1 MATDDCPLPDVAK
14 ALSPFIRSRD
24 QVASIRRELQS
35 YLQSELREDET
46 TLSRLNLANPG
57 LRVTDSPTTAL
68 TGVRKA
74 YWKALQAH
82 TQAQEKLDALKAE
95 LDQIKSNKNAKGN
108 ADPSS
113 SSSPNEGYITLLR
126 QREKHRKL
134 KVIDRA
140 LANITSP
147 ETGSSMNNLEDVVKS
162 KTDDIPTP
170 PTGQLSFNR
179 SPEVEA
185 RLMELKKAIVSTKRK
200 TEEQRARMSS
210 PPANGIHQ
218 ATSKGEVAGLQKALQ
233 ELTVWME
240 SQLTLIANAEADA
253 QSAQTDQITN
263 EIHTESQI
271 SIEDIESLY
280 EQYLETRQRLIET
293 VNDDATAES
302 SSNGISFNT
311 ETSGARGLDAKAS
324 TKSSAEILLTFV
336 PALIAAKQEEQALVQ
351 QTSHTRKQM
360 AIAEDEMATVIRRF
374 AGESHLVQPSASQ
387 GSDWTV
393 AAGEA
398 GAATE
403 KYIRERLAHG
413 EQSLQNAEATLE
425 LMQSLPQSL
434 QSAVD

>member
-1 MATDDCPLPDVAK
+1 
-14 ALSPFIRSRD
+14 
-24 QVASIRRELQS
+24 
-35 YLQSELREDET
+35 
-46 TLSRLNLANPG
+46 
-57 LRVTDSPTTAL
+57 L

-82 TQAQEKLDALKAE
+82 TQAQEKFDALRAE
-95 LDQIKSNKNAKGN
+95 LDQIKYNQRAKGN
-108 ADPSS
+108 TDPSG
-113 SSSPNEGYITLLR
+113 SSSPNESYITLLR

-140 LANITSP
+140 LSTISSSDD
-147 ETGSSMNNLEDVVKS
+147 GSSLNTLEDMVKS
-162 KTDDIPTP
+162 KTDEIPTP
-170 PTGQLSFNR
+170 PTSQLSFNR

-185 RLMELKKAIVSTKRK
+185 KLMEHKKAIVSTKRK

-210 PPANGIHQ
+210 PPANGVHQ
-218 ATSKGEVAGLQKALQ
+218 ATSKGEIAGLPKALQ

-240 SQLTLIANAEADA
+240 HQLTLIANAEADA
-253 QSAQTDQITN
+253 QSAQTDQTTN
-263 EIHTESQI
+263 AIHPESQI

-302 SSNGISFNT
+302 SSNGFSFYT
-311 ETSGARGLDAKAS
+311 ETSGARGLDAKAP

-360 AIAEDEMATVIRRF
+360 AVAEDEMASVIRRY
-374 AGESHLVQPSASQ
+374 AGESHLVQPSATK
-387 GSDWTV
+387 GGDWTV

-403 KYIRERLAHG
+403 KYIKERLTHG
-413 EQSLQNAEATLE
+413 QQSVQSAEATLD
-425 LMQSLPQSL
+425 LIRSLPQSL
-434 QSAVD
+434 QSAVG